1 VIELKKKVVFVIS
14 SLGKGG
20 AERVVSSLAN
30 SLCNKDYDVSVIL
43 VTANRIVYKVD
54 ERIKIY
60 NLNGEGINK
69 KTFIGRMRTRIK
81 NIKKTINAINP
92 DVVVSFLS
100 SINIETAFAMKKL
113 KTPLIVSERNDPAID
128 PQSRIKRLLRKIAY
142 KRPNGF
148 VFQTPDAQKYFNKKI
163 QNRSRIILNPLTE
176 KLPEPY
182 VGERDNRVVAVGR
195 LEPQKN
201 YRFLLDAFAEFIKIH
216 PEYILEIYGDGEQ
229 NIQAVIEEKQLQDKV
244 ILKGF
249 SKTVLE
255 DIKSAG
261 MYVMSSKYEGL
272 PNALMEAMA
281 LGLPCISTD
290 CPCGGPRLL
299 IRDKENGLLVP
310 LNNVESL
317 VTAMQYVAENKEN
330 ASQMAEK
337 ATKLKEIANLEAITN
352 QWMEYIDVC
361 SK

>member
-1 VIELKKKVVFVIS
+1 
-14 SLGKGG
+14 
-20 AERVVSSLAN
+20 
-30 SLCNKDYDVSVIL
+30 
-43 VTANRIVYKVD
+43 
-54 ERIKIY
+54 
-60 NLNGEGINK
+60 
-69 KTFIGRMRTRIK
+69 
-81 NIKKTINAINP
+81 
-92 DVVVSFLS
+92 
-100 SINIETAFAMKKL
+100 
-113 KTPLIVSERNDPAID
+113 
-128 PQSRIKRLLRKIAY
+128 LRKIAY